1 MSVEAERRA
10 LELFAESLDVP
21 ADEREA
27 WLRARAGDEEVLAIL
42 RRMLAVS
49 SPTRTLEQ
57 KSGSESLLA
66 ALRLEGRV
74 FGDFRL
80 VRELGRGAVG
90 RVFEAEQLSLHRT
103 VAVKVLSLEHC
114 QNAEML
120 RRFHQEPEFQAK
132 LQHPHIVRVL
142 ATGRCD
148 GWSYFAM
155 EFVRGQSLA
164 ARLDAHA
171 GDREA
176 ARPRDGAS
184 VRACVALVEKVAR
197 ALHHAHLAGVVHRD
211 IKPHNILVDEA
222 GEPYLSDFGLARVI
236 DNATLTG
243 SLENGLRGTLPY
255 MSPEQA
261 HDFHSANPRADV
273 YSLGAV
279 LYQLL
284 TRSLPFDAD
293 TSHELLTKILSPE
306 AHVRPPHHFL
316 RDFDA
321 ALSSICTK
329 ALEKDPKDR
338 FATAEEFAD
347 CLRAFLDGRKVAC
360 RPISRLRQ
368 SGERRRSLSRLAG
381 NTTLAAGILAAG
393 LLSGRRV
400 FGREPAAAPLRFS
413 LSLSEASKA
422 RASDTAGD
430 FALDLE
436 LQRLDASGAIVERF
450 ALGRQRGDCEVF
462 LPSGPY
468 RIRLTAADGAFAE
481 LTRELHA
488 GDEVA
493 LELSPALAR
502 CEEVASGM
510 LRVPAGSGRYFDG
523 EHEIP
528 FDCQAFWIDRAPVT
542 NGEFRA
548 FLQATG
554 QWPSPEWSDAW
565 TALWNGT
572 GPILRPENWDKL
584 PVVKVSWAMARAYA
598 EWNGKRL
605 PTAAE
610 WTLVLGFGA
619 NPRVP
624 EESWRQWQERFAFGR
639 PPSLTSADG
648 SPSSTLAYLSFVPAV
663 PADGRDGFGP
673 YGLQHA
679 FGSVGQWLET
689 FDFRT
694 DDAGRRVPSGLHF
707 EAHAAWHFDPLAPEQ
722 YLSRRPADTASAD
735 LGFRCAKSADP

>member
-368 SGERRRSLSRLAG
+368 SGERRRSMPRLAG
-381 NTTLAAGILAAG
+381 NATLAAGLVAAG

-400 FGREPAAAPLRFS
+400 FGREPAVAPLRFS
-413 LSLSEASKA
+413 LVLPEAQPG
-422 RASDTAGD
+422 DTLGAELGVT
-430 FALDLE
+430 LE
-436 LQRLDASGAIVERF
+436 LERFDSNGAIVARVP
-450 ALGRQRGDCEVF
+450 LGRRQGDCEVD
-462 LPSGPY
+462 LPSGVY
-468 RIRLTAADGAFAE
+468 RLRLTAADGAFAE
-481 LTRELHA
+481 LTRELHG
-488 GDEVA
+488 GDDVA
-493 LELSPALAR
+493 LELAPALVR
-502 CEEVASGM
+502 CDEVSAGM
-510 LRVPAGSGRYFDG
+510 LQVPAGSGRLFDG
-523 EHEIP
+523 EHEVP
-528 FDCQAFWIDRAPVT
+528 FDCEAFWIDRTPVT
-542 NGEFRA
+542 NGEFRV
-548 FLQATG
+548 FLEATG
-554 QWPSPEWSDAW
+554 QWPSPEWSEDL

-572 GPILRPENWDKL
+572 GPILRPEHWDRL

-598 EWNGKRL
+598 EWKGKRL

-610 WTLVLGFGA
+610 WTLALGFA
-619 NPRVP
+619 QNPRVP
-624 EESWRQWQERFAFGR
+624 PETWQALQERFAFGR
-639 PPSLTSADG
+639 PAHLTSADG
-648 SPSSTLAYLSFVPAV
+648 GPSSTLAYLSFVSPV
-663 PADGRDGFGP
+663 RADAGDGFGP

-679 FGSVGQWLET
+679 FGSVGQWLDT
-689 FDFRT
+689 FDFTT
-694 DDAGRRVPSGLHF
+694 DEAGRKVPSGLRF
-707 EAHAAWHFDPLAPEQ
+707 EAHSAWHFDPLANEL

-735 LGFRCAKSADP
+735 LGFRCAKSVDP